1 MPFTII
7 RAQSETSV
15 PDETAVEDEMSL
27 DESTGEELYV
37 LPDFVVSTT
46 ADRGYYSAN
55 TTGVT
60 RTNSLVKNSPI
71 TLSVVGKELLEDL
84 QILNDQDLD
93 LVSASIDADAAATPY
108 SLNTISMRGFS
119 SSFSR
124 YDYFTRA
131 LPRNNYNN
139 QRIEIIRGANS
150 LIYGQADPGGALN
163 YVPK

>member
-1 MPFTII
+1 
-7 RAQSETSV
+7 
-15 PDETAVEDEMSL
+15 
-27 DESTGEELYV
+27 
-37 LPDFVVSTT
+37 
-46 ADRGYYSAN
+46 
-55 TTGVT
+55 VT

-93 LVSASIDADAAATPY
+93 LLSASIDADAAATPY